1 MLQVH
6 TSWASCRG
14 IIVVANFAVILA
26 AAGKSTRFGDLF
38 YKKVYAPLAAR
49 PVWVY
54 SAEFFNNRPDVKQ
67 IILVIDAEDREMFSE
82 KYAGVAAMLSVEV
95 TFGGARRSDSV
106 MRGLEKVRKDIDFV
120 AVHDAARPCLA
131 SKWVDALFAKAEET
145 GAAILAEQVTST
157 VKRANDKLKIV
168 ETVPRDGLWLAQTPQ
183 VFRKDWLS
191 DGYAK
196 FQHLE
201 VTDDAQL
208 MEKAGRQVSLV
219 PSSPMNLKITT
230 KEDLKL
236 AEQLLKALPKAKG
249 FPF

>member
-1 MLQVH
+1 MI
-6 TSWASCRG
+6 A
-14 IIVVANFAVILA
+14 VANFAVILA

-38 YKKVYAPLAAR
+38 YKKVYAPLAGR

-54 SAEFFNNRPDVKQ
+54 SAEFFSNRADVKQ

-95 TFGGARRSDSV
+95 AFGGARRSDSV
-106 MRGLEKVRKDIDFV
+106 MRGLEKVRNDIDFV

-131 SKWVDALFAKAEET
+131 TKWVDALFAKAEQT
-145 GAAILAEQVTST
+145 GAAILGEPITST
-157 VKRANDKLKIV
+157 VKKSDDKARIT
-168 ETVPRDGLWLAQTPQ
+168 ETIPRERLWLAQTPQ
-183 VFRKDWLS
+183 VFRKDWLT

-196 FQHLE
+196 LHHLD

-208 MEKAGRQVSLV
+208 MEQAGHSVTLVS
-219 PSSPMNLKITT
+219 SSPMNLKITT

-249 FPF
+249 FPFG

>member
-1 MLQVH
+1 MFVRIGEIN
-6 TSWASCRG
+6 A
-14 IIVVANFAVILA
+14 VANFAVILA

-38 YKKVYAPLAAR
+38 YKKVYAPLSGR

-106 MRGLEKVRKDIDFV
+106 MRGLEKVRPDIDFV

-131 SKWVDALFAKAEET
+131 SKWVDALFTKVEQT
-145 GAAILAEQVTST
+145 GAAILAEPVTST
-157 VKRANDKLKIV
+157 VKKSNDKMKIV
-168 ETVPRDGLWLAQTPQ
+168 ETISRENLWLAQTPQ
-183 VFRKDWLS
+183 VFRKDWLTE
-191 DGYAK
+191 GYAK
-196 FQHLE
+196 FHHLD

-208 MEKAGRQVSLV
+208 MEHSGHQVSLV
-219 PSSPMNLKITT
+219 AGSPMNLKITT